1 MLITLKGSPVRPSVS
16 AIPCPQVTHTDA
28 CKLFGQEM
36 DGEIMSNDRAPV
48 AQKQNKTPRI
58 LWNSSLCSNG
68 TFIPGHVITMFVEK
82 NKTNLLLLWCLLLFS
97 DLLIAQS
104 SRVVRSA
111 TMVVDAMYN

>member
-48 AQKQNKTPRI
+48 AQKQNKTPQIHR
-58 LWNSSLCSNG
+58 NSSLCSNG
-68 TFIPGHVITMFVEK
+68 TFIPGHVITMFVGK
-82 NKTNLLLLWCLLLFS
+82 KNLLLLWCLLLFS

-111 TMVVDAMYN
+111 DNGG